1 MIYCTVVKVLRLSD
15 LVRLYSLPKRV
26 VRLTESI
33 YHLVIVSCILD
44 ILYSV
49 YYQVILSWSKTS
61 YYPQFNT
68 HTKEH
73 RWMVIYQN
81 IRIFRTFSLKN
92 SLSVQ
97 RHFWPC
103 FFLLKKKR
111 NNQRIVNIA
120 SRADLVFVFYCKNR
134 CIIVRFIHI
143 RLYRRIKETFLF
155 K

>member
-49 YYQVILSWSKTS
+49 YYHIILSWSKTS

-68 HTKEH
+68 QKSIVEWWFTRIYASLEH
-73 RWMVIYQN
+73 
-81 IRIFRTFSLKN
+81 FHSRTLSLCSKTF
-92 SLSVQ
+92 LAL
-97 RHFWPC
+97 
-103 FFLLKKKR
+103 FFFCWKKKR

-134 CIIVRFIHI
+134 CIIV
-143 RLYRRIKETFLF
+143 YTQTN
-155 K
+155 